1 LLIVHRSPFI
11 VLKRFWFVIFWAG
24 AALGIFE
31 LLLPLYGRALGLST
45 TTVGWLFGVFSFTGL
60 ALRLVLGRLLD
71 RAPRRPVLLGG
82 LLLYVVVFAIFAVAE
97 GTGTLIVARLLQGI
111 ASTAVW
117 LTAAVLVAEW
127 APAGQQGGTFGRYQV
142 VLVWGAALGATWGGL
157 ALGLLDADTRVAL
170 EAALQPLDALYLIA
184 WLPAPRAALDVLH
197 LVFAGNAVF
206 AFIALLGALLVSEPT
221 RAQATPAV
229 PSLARPPLALNVSG
243 LLSGVAAGLLLPVVV
258 LVIDDRFGVGGAG
271 VGIVYAVPGIV
282 YAIAPEP
289 LGRLADR
296 WGLRTAAIVGLL
308 GVALSYA
315 VFPWVPTVV
324 FAVLALCGEAIGM
337 SLASPALLALVGG
350 DQAHRTG
357 SAYGWYTS
365 ANVLGVAIGSPL
377 GGWLYER
384 ALPAPFTVASLC
396 TVLAALVLRLGSER
410 RSRRLVEAVNAQVD

>member
-1 LLIVHRSPFI
+1 V
-11 VLKRFWFVIFWAG
+11 KRFWFVIFWAG
-24 AALGIFE
+24 AVLGIFE

-60 ALRLVLGRLLD
+60 ALRVVLGRLLD
-71 RAPRRPVLLGG
+71 HIPRRAVLLSG
-82 LLLYVVVFAIFAVAE
+82 LALYVVVFAIFAVAE

-117 LTAAVLVAEW
+117 LTAAVLVADW
-127 APAGQQGGTFGRYQV
+127 APAGQQAGAFGRYQV
-142 VLVWGAALGATWGGL
+142 VLVWGAALGAIWGGV

-184 WLPAPRAALDVLH
+184 WLPAPWAALDVLH

-206 AFIALLGALLVSEPT
+206 ALIALLGALRLDEPP
-221 RAQATPAV
+221 RAQATPV
-229 PSLARPPLALNVSG
+229 VHGVARPPVALNISG

-282 YAIAPEP
+282 YAFAPEP
-289 LGRLADR
+289 LGRLADQ
-296 WGLRTAAIVGLL
+296 WGLRTAATVGLL
-308 GVALSYA
+308 GVAVSYG
-315 VFPWVPTVV
+315 VFPWAPTVV
-324 FAVLALCGEAIGM
+324 FAVLALCIEALGM

-350 DQAHRTG
+350 EQAHRIG

-365 ANVLGVAIGSPL
+365 ANVLGVALGSPL

-384 ALPAPFTVASLC
+384 ALPAPFTVAAFC
-396 TVLAALVLRLGSER
+396 TVLAALVLWLGTVQHMDIR
-410 RSRRLVEAVNAQVD
+410 ADMVNEAR